1 MADRPLSGIRVLDMT
16 TALSGPYGTLVLA
29 ALGAE
34 VIKIEAPGGNDLAR
48 TNPPFATADGE
59 LGLITTGDDESLSLL
74 ARNRGKRS
82 IELDLK
88 REAGREVFFGLARE
102 SDVVFENL
110 SDGAADRLGVGYDA
124 VRAVNPAIVY
134 CSLSGLGR
142 REGPAADAPSSV
154 PRVKAMDIIVQALSG
169 AMDTTGEADGP
180 PLRFGLPVADL
191 MAPLYAVIGIQSA
204 LIQRAR
210 TGEGQRVDVSMLDSL
225 ASLLPFE
232 HLDILQREGYPPR
245 SGNFHN
251 RLAPFGVYPTAD
263 GHVAIAAASD
273 AWVAELFDAMGRP
286 DLMADPR
293 FTGRGPRAANSAAL
307 NALIE
312 EWTSSV
318 ATDVVVTELGRTRG
332 VPCAQVRSA
341 AEVMADEE
349 LAARGVIGPLVH
361 PTAGEL
367 DAVAGGVPIMLSG
380 ADVSLPTPAPLLGAD
395 TDDVLRELLGLDDET
410 LARLRAE
417 GTI

>member
-1 MADRPLSGIRVLDMT
+1 MT

-59 LGLITTGDDESLSLL
+59 LGLINTGDDESLSFL

-88 REAGREVFFGLARE
+88 HEAGREVFFGLARA

-110 SDGAADRLGVGYDA
+110 SDGAADRLGLGYEA

-142 REGPAADAPSSV
+142 PEGSAADQPAL
-154 PRVKAMDIIVQALSG
+154 RVKAMDIIVQALSG
-169 AMDTTGEADGP
+169 AMDTTGEVDGP

-210 TGEGQRVDVSMLDSL
+210 TGEGQRVDVSMLESL

-232 HLDILQREGYPPR
+232 HLDVLQRAGYPPR

-251 RLAPFGVYPTAD
+251 RLAPFGVYPTVD

-273 AWVAELFDAMGRP
+273 AWVAALFDAMGRP

-293 FTGRGPRAANSAAL
+293 FAGRGPRAANSAAL

-312 EWTSSV
+312 EWTSGM
-318 ATDVVVTELGRTRG
+318 ATDAVVAELGRDRG

-349 LAARGVIGPLVH
+349 LTARGVIGPLVH

-380 ADVSLPTPAPLLGAD
+380 AEVSLPAPAPLLGAD
-395 TDDVLRELLGLDDET
+395 TDAVLRELVGLDDET
-410 LARLRAE
+410 LARLRSA